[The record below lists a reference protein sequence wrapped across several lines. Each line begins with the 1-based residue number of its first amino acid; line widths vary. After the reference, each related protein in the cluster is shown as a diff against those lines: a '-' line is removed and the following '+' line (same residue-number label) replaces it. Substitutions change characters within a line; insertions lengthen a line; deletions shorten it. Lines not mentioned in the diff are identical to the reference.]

1 MNLLLTLGSKIM
13 ASILLCFIL
22 CFSSLSVSLSE
33 VVVLPLTHSL
43 PKFNSTQLLFKSLS
57 IHSSIRFQ
65 QHQQRK
71 QNQSQQISIPLSD
84 VGGYFLSITTGSNP
98 SKSIS
103 LVMDTGSHIV
113 WYPCSPYKCF
123 RCKTPPKLL
132 KPPKNASVSCS
143 SPACPAAHRSKFPDP
158 SDICAVAGCPIK
170 RIDNSDCDSYSC
182 PPFYLA
188 YGDGSIIAR
197 LYKDSATVPTSS
209 VPSLIPNFTF
219 GCAHKAIN
227 EEVGVAGFGPGL
239 LSLPSQLATVYPQ
252 VSKGFSYCLGDS
264 SSNTS
269 EIPSSSALFL
279 GLKDDSGNSSTEFA
293 YTPILDN
300 PSHPYYYMVGLEGIS
315 VGKKYIAA
323 PEIVKRVDQNGDGG
337 TIVDSGSTMTMLPKS
352 LHDSVVA
359 ELDRFNNER
368 AKVIEDKSVFERCY
382 YFDGDMMNMNLPDVV
397 LHFVGNGSSVTIPRG
412 NYLVEIDPEKNDPK
426 QRHSACLTFKNAGDK
441 IGGTGAVFGYFMQL
455 GFEVVY
461 DLANKR
467 IGFGK
472 QPCKALLDK
481 VK

>member
-1 MNLLLTLGSKIM
+1 MYLLLTLGSKIM
-13 ASILLCFIL
+13 ASMLLCFLL

-65 QHQQRK
+65 QHQQK
-71 QNQSQQISIPLSD
+71 KQKQNQNQSQQISIPLSQ
-84 VGGYFLSITTGSNP
+84 VIAYHLSITTASNP
-98 SKSIS
+98 SQSIS
-103 LVMDTGSHIV
+103 LLMDTGSHIV
-113 WYPCSPYKCF
+113 WFPCSPYKCF
-123 RCKTPPKLL
+123 RCKTPPTLQ
-132 KPPKNASVSCS
+132 KPPKNASVSCN
-143 SPACPAAHRSKFPDP
+143 SPACPAAHSSRFRST
-158 SDICAVAGCPIK
+158 SDICAIAGCPIK
-170 RIDNSDCDSYSC
+170 LIDNFGCDSYSC

-197 LYKDSATVPTSS
+197 LYKDSASIPTSS
-209 VPSLIPNFTF
+209 VPFLIPNFTF
-219 GCAHKAIN
+219 GCGHKAIN
-227 EEVGVAGFGPGL
+227 EEAGVAGFGPGL

-264 SSNTS
+264 TSNNS
-269 EIPSSSALFL
+269 EIPSSSALIL

-300 PSHPYYYMVGLEGIS
+300 PRYPYYYMVGLEGIS

-323 PEIVKRVDQNGDGG
+323 PELLKRVDQNGDGG
-337 TIVDSGSTMTMLPKS
+337 TIVDSGTAMTMLPKS

-368 AKVIEDKSVFERCY
+368 AKVFEEKSRFERCY
-382 YFDGDMMNMNLPDVV
+382 YYDGELKNMNLPTVV
-397 LHFVGNGSSVTIPRG
+397 LHFVGNGSSVTIPRI
-412 NYLVEIDPEKNDPK
+412 NYLVESYDENKRPV
-426 QRHSACLTFKNAGDK
+426 ACLTFKNGGDR
-441 IGGTGAVFGYFMQL
+441 IGGPGGVFGCFMQL

-461 DLANKR
+461 DLVNKR

-472 QPCKALLDK
+472 QPCKAVLDK

>member
-1 MNLLLTLGSKIM
+1 M
-13 ASILLCFIL
+13 ASMLLCFIL
-22 CFSSLSVSLSE
+22 CFSSLSVSSSE

-65 QHQQRK
+65 QHQQKK
-71 QNQSQQISIPLSD
+71 QNQDQNHNQSQQISIPLSE
-84 VGGYFLSITTGSNP
+84 VSGYYLSITTGSNP

-103 LVMDTGSHIV
+103 LFMDTGSHIV

-143 SPACPAAHRSKFPDP
+143 SPACPAAHLSRFPIP

-170 RIDNSDCDSYSC
+170 RIVNSDCDSYSC

-264 SSNTS
+264 TSNSSET
-269 EIPSSSALFL
+269 PSSSALFL

-300 PSHPYYYMVGLEGIS
+300 PSRPYYYMVGLEGIS

-323 PEIVKRVDQNGDGG
+323 PELVKRVDKNGDGG
-337 TIVDSGSTMTMLPKS
+337 TIVDSGSTMTILPKS
-352 LHDSVVA
+352 LHDSLVA

-368 AKVIEDKSVFERCY
+368 AKVVEDNSAFERCY
-382 YFDGDMMNMNLPDVV
+382 YFDGDIMNMNLPAVV

-412 NYLVEIDPEKNDPK
+412 NYLVEIYPEKNDPI
-426 QRHSACLTFKNAGDK
+426 QRHSACLTFKNGGDK
-441 IGGTGAVFGYFMQL
+441 IGGTGAIFGYYMQL
-455 GFEVVY
+455 GIEVVY

-472 QPCKALLDK
+472 QPCKALSDK

>member
-1 MNLLLTLGSKIM
+1 
-13 ASILLCFIL
+13 
-22 CFSSLSVSLSE
+22 
-33 VVVLPLTHSL
+33 
-43 PKFNSTQLLFKSLS
+43 
-57 IHSSIRFQ
+57 
-65 QHQQRK
+65 
-71 QNQSQQISIPLSD
+71 
-84 VGGYFLSITTGSNP
+84 
-98 SKSIS
+98 
-103 LVMDTGSHIV
+103 MDTGSHIV

-143 SPACPAAHRSKFPDP
+143 SPACPAAHLSRFPIP

-170 RIDNSDCDSYSC
+170 RIVNSDCDSYSC

-264 SSNTS
+264 TSNSSET
-269 EIPSSSALFL
+269 PSSSALFL

-293 YTPILDN
+293 HTPILDN
-300 PSHPYYYMVGLEGIS
+300 PSRPYYYMVGLEGIS

-323 PEIVKRVDQNGDGG
+323 PELVKRVDKNGDGG
-337 TIVDSGSTMTMLPKS
+337 TIVDSGSTMTILPKS
-352 LHDSVVA
+352 LHDSLVA

-368 AKVIEDKSVFERCY
+368 AKVVEDNSAFERCY
-382 YFDGDMMNMNLPDVV
+382 YFDGDIMNMNLPAVV

-412 NYLVEIDPEKNDPK
+412 NYLVEIYPEKNDPI
-426 QRHSACLTFKNAGDK
+426 QRHSACLTFKNGGDK
-441 IGGTGAVFGYFMQL
+441 IGGTGAIFGYYMQL
-455 GFEVVY
+455 GIEVVY

-472 QPCKALLDK
+472 QPCKALSDK